1 MRGVFITF
9 EGVEAS
15 GKSTLAKILYEWLL
29 SNEVPAVF
37 TRDPGGT
44 EVGEHL
50 RKLLLKEEMAL
61 DDITEALLY
70 AAARRQLVV
79 EVIYP
84 SLVAGK
90 VVVCDRFSDSFFA
103 YQGFGR
109 GLSLD
114 LLKVLNDAATQG
126 LMPNLTFLIDI
137 SPEVAFTRLKTR
149 DRLES
154 EDMEF
159 HRRVYE
165 GFMNLYNSSKERIVL
180 LDGNKKLSDLFEE
193 VKDKIAPF
201 INLPA

>member
-1 MRGVFITF
+1 MRGFFVTF

-15 GKSTLAKILYEWLL
+15 GKSTLAKMLYEWLV
-29 SNEVPAVF
+29 SNGVQAVF

-44 EVGEHL
+44 EAGERL
-50 RKLLLKEEMAL
+50 RKLLLEEQMPL
-61 DDITEALLY
+61 DSITEALLY
-70 AAARRQLVV
+70 AAARRQLVA

-84 SLVAGK
+84 SLTAGM
-90 VVVCDRFSDSFFA
+90 VVICDRFSDSFFA

-109 GLSLD
+109 GLSLE
-114 LLKVLNDAATQG
+114 LLKSLNDAATRG
-126 LMPNLTFLIDI
+126 LKPDLTFLIDV
-137 SPEVAFTRLKTR
+137 SPEIAFRRLKTR

-165 GFMNLYNSSKERIVL
+165 GFLSLYQSNKDRIVL
-180 LDGNKKLSDLFEE
+180 LDGRKNLSDLFEE
-193 VKDKIAPF
+193 IKEKVTPF

>member
-1 MRGVFITF
+1 MRGFFVTF

-15 GKSTLAKILYEWLL
+15 GKSTLAKMLYEWLV
-29 SNEVPAVF
+29 SNGVQAVF

-44 EVGEHL
+44 EAGERL
-50 RKLLLKEEMAL
+50 RKLLLEEQMPL
-61 DDITEALLY
+61 DSITEALLY
-70 AAARRQLVV
+70 AAARRQLVA

-84 SLVAGK
+84 SLTAGR
-90 VVVCDRFSDSFFA
+90 VVICDRFSDSFFA

-109 GLSLD
+109 GLSLE
-114 LLKVLNDAATQG
+114 LLMSLNDAATRG
-126 LMPNLTFLIDI
+126 LKPDLTFLIDV
-137 SPEVAFTRLKTR
+137 SPEVAFRRLKTR

-165 GFMNLYNSSKERIVL
+165 GFLSLYQSNKDRIVL
-180 LDGNKKLSDLFEE
+180 LDGRKNLSDLFEE
-193 VKDKIAPF
+193 IKEKVTPF